1 MEILGIK
8 KYTPQITQFN
18 KMKAKTIFMAT
29 LAAAVLTACNN
40 DENTVIDIGASQ
52 ATFTAAIDGQV
63 NTRAYDRTWEAGD
76 AIGISGI
83 SGGITY
89 TNVQYITDSD
99 GTSGNFTVGTQ
110 GNEIYY
116 QDDNSVT
123 FTAYYPWANLAADA
137 TTIAADTRAQASQS
151 DFDFL
156 WSRQTGSKA
165 TTNVQFLFAH
175 KMAKLV
181 LTIQKGDDVSY
192 QEVQD
197 AVLSLRGF
205 KYNGTF
211 NVTDGTATAT
221 GDNLTADWT
230 FAGNSTETG
239 YNAPLSKDD
248 AAETVSYTLILFPQE
263 FSSPLPITATLTGMQ
278 SFSATLDFTAAN
290 VDAGDTDAKN
300 EWVAGRQYNLSVTLH
315 KTDITVDGCT
325 IQGWDEANGG
335 NVNAD

>member
-1 MEILGIK
+1 
-8 KYTPQITQFN
+8 
-18 KMKAKTIFMAT
+18 MKAKIIFMAT

-40 DENTVIDIGASQ
+40 DENNVIDTGSSQ

-63 NTRAYDRTWEAGD
+63 NTRAYDQTWEAGD
-76 AIGISGI
+76 AIGISGT
-83 SGGITY
+83 SGSTTY
-89 TNVQYITDSD
+89 TNVQYVTT
-99 GTSGNFTVGTQ
+99 GGNGNFTVGTP

-137 TTIAADTRAQASQS
+137 TTITADTRAQASQS

-165 TTNVQFLFAH
+165 SPNVQFLFAH

-181 LTIQKGDDVSY
+181 LTIQKGNDVSY

-197 AVLSLRGF
+197 AVLSLGGF
-205 KYNGTF
+205 KYSGTF
-211 NVTDGTATAT
+211 NVTDGTTSTADDLAT
-221 GDNLTADWT
+221 GWT
-230 FAGNSTETG
+230 FAGNTSETGYNATFAGNTSETG
-239 YNAPLSKDD
+239 YNAPFVPN
-248 AAETVSYTLILFPQE
+248 ATAESVSYTLILFPQE

>member
-89 TNVQYITDSD
+89 TNVQYITD
-99 GTSGNFTVGTQ
+99 GTQ

>member
-137 TTIAADTRAQASQS
+137 TTITADTRAQASQS

-165 TTNVQFLFAH
+165 SPNVQFIFAH

-181 LTIQKGDDVSY
+181 LTIQKGNDVSY

-197 AVLSLRGF
+197 AVLSLGGF
-205 KYNGTF
+205 KYSGTF
-211 NVTDGTATAT
+211 NVTDGTTSTADDLAT
-221 GDNLTADWT
+221 GWT
-230 FAGNSTETG
+230 FAGNTSETG
-239 YNAPLSKDD
+239 YNAPFVPN
-248 AAETVSYTLILFPQE
+248 ATAESVSYTLILFPQE

-325 IQGWDEANGG
+325 IQGWVEADGG
-335 NVNAD
+335 NVDAD

>member
-8 KYTPQITQFN
+8 KYNPQITQFN

-137 TTIAADTRAQASQS
+137 TTITADTRAQASQS

-165 TTNVQFLFAH
+165 SPNVQFIFAH

-181 LTIQKGDDVSY
+181 LTIQKGNDVSY

-197 AVLSLRGF
+197 AVLSLGGF
-205 KYNGTF
+205 KYSGTF
-211 NVTDGTATAT
+211 NVTDGTTSTADDLAT
-221 GDNLTADWT
+221 GWT
-230 FAGNSTETG
+230 FAGNTSETG
-239 YNAPLSKDD
+239 YNAPFVPN
-248 AAETVSYTLILFPQE
+248 ATAESVSYTLILFPQE

>member
-1 MEILGIK
+1 MERLGIK
-8 KYTPQITQFN
+8 KYNPKITQFN

-40 DENTVIDIGASQ
+40 DENNVIDTGSSK
-52 ATFTAAIDGQV
+52 ATFTATIDGQV
-63 NTRAYDRTWEAGD
+63 NTRAYDRTWEAND
-76 AIGISGI
+76 AIGISGT
-83 SGGITY
+83 SGSTTY
-89 TNVQYITDSD
+89 TNVQYVTT
-99 GTSGNFTVGTQ
+99 GGNGNFTVGTP

-137 TTIAADTRAQASQS
+137 TTITADTRAQASQS

-165 TTNVQFLFAH
+165 SPNVQFIFAH

-181 LTIQKGDDVSY
+181 LTIQKGNDVSY

-197 AVLSLRGF
+197 AVLSLGGF
-205 KYNGTF
+205 KYSGTF
-211 NVTDGTATAT
+211 NVTDGTTSTSDDLAT
-221 GDNLTADWT
+221 GWT
-230 FAGNSTETG
+230 FAGNTSETG
-239 YNAPLSKDD
+239 YNAPFETE
-248 AAETVSYTLILFPQE
+248 ATAQTVSYTLILFPQE
-263 FSSPLPITATLTGMQ
+263 FTTALPITATLIGMQ
-278 SFSATLDFTAAN
+278 SFSATLDFTNAN

-315 KTDITVDGCT
+315 KTGITVDGCT

-335 NVNAD
+335 NVDAD

>member
-8 KYTPQITQFN
+8 KYNPQITQFN

-40 DENTVIDIGASQ
+40 DENNVIDTGSSQ

-137 TTIAADTRAQASQS
+137 TTITADTRAQASQS

-165 TTNVQFLFAH
+165 SPNVQFIFAH

-181 LTIQKGDDVSY
+181 LTIQKGNDVSY

-197 AVLSLRGF
+197 AVLSLGGF
-205 KYNGTF
+205 KYSGTF
-211 NVTDGTATAT
+211 NVTDGTTSTADDLAT
-221 GDNLTADWT
+221 GWT
-230 FAGNSTETG
+230 FAGNTSETG
-239 YNAPLSKDD
+239 YNAPFVPN
-248 AAETVSYTLILFPQE
+248 ATAESVSYTLILFPQE

>member
-1 MEILGIK
+1 
-8 KYTPQITQFN
+8 
-18 KMKAKTIFMAT
+18 MKAKTIFMAT

-40 DENTVIDIGASQ
+40 DENNVIDTGSSQ

-63 NTRAYDRTWEAGD
+63 NTRAFDQTWEAGD
-76 AIGISGI
+76 AIGISGT
-83 SGGITY
+83 SGSTVY
-89 TNVQYITDSD
+89 TNVQYVT
-99 GTSGNFTVGTQ
+99 TSGNGNFTAGTS

-123 FTAYYPWANLAADA
+123 FTAYYPWTNLAADA
-137 TTIAADTRAQASQS
+137 TTITADTRAQASQS

-165 TTNVQFLFAH
+165 SPNVQFIFTH
-175 KMAKLV
+175 KMVKLV
-181 LTIQKGDDVSY
+181 LTIKKGDGVSY

-197 AVLSLRGF
+197 AVLSLGGF
-205 KYNGTF
+205 KNNGSF

>member
-8 KYTPQITQFN
+8 KYNPQITQFN

-40 DENTVIDIGASQ
+40 DENTVIDIRASQ

-137 TTIAADTRAQASQS
+137 TTITADTRAQASQS

-165 TTNVQFLFAH
+165 SPNVQFIFAH

-181 LTIQKGDDVSY
+181 LTIQKGNDVSY

-197 AVLSLRGF
+197 AVLSLGGF
-205 KYNGTF
+205 KYSGTF
-211 NVTDGTATAT
+211 NVTDGTTSTADDLAT
-221 GDNLTADWT
+221 GWT
-230 FAGNSTETG
+230 FAGNTSETG
-239 YNAPLSKDD
+239 YNAPFVPN
-248 AAETVSYTLILFPQE
+248 ATAESVSYTLILFPQE

>member
-1 MEILGIK
+1 MR
-8 KYTPQITQFN
+8 
-18 KMKAKTIFMAT
+18 AKTIFMAT

-40 DENTVIDIGASQ
+40 DENNVIDTGSSQ

-63 NTRAYDRTWEAGD
+63 NTRAFDQTWEAGD

-137 TTIAADTRAQASQS
+137 TTITADTRAQASQS

-165 TTNVQFLFAH
+165 SPNVQFIFAH

-181 LTIQKGDDVSY
+181 LTIRKGDGVSY

-205 KYNGTF
+205 KYSGTF
-211 NVTDGTATAT
+211 NVTDGTTSTADDLAT
-221 GDNLTADWT
+221 GWT
-230 FAGNSTETG
+230 FAGNTTETD

-248 AAETVSYTLILFPQE
+248 AAETVSYTLILFPQV
-263 FSSPLPITATLTGMQ
+263 FSNRLPITAITGGQ
-278 SFSATLDFTAAN
+278 SFSATLDFTDAN
-290 VDAGDTDAKN
+290 VDAGDTDAQN

-325 IQGWDEANGG
+325 IQGWVEVDGG
-335 NVNAD
+335 NVDAD

>member
-1 MEILGIK
+1 
-8 KYTPQITQFN
+8 
-18 KMKAKTIFMAT
+18 MKAKIIFMAT

-40 DENTVIDIGASQ
+40 DENNVIDTGSSQ

-63 NTRAYDRTWEAGD
+63 NTRAFDQTWEAGD
-76 AIGISGI
+76 AIGISGT
-83 SGGITY
+83 SGSTVY
-89 TNVQYITDSD
+89 TNVQYVTDSD

-137 TTIAADTRAQASQS
+137 TTITADTRAQASQS

-165 TTNVQFLFAH
+165 SPNVQFIFAH

-181 LTIQKGDDVSY
+181 LTIQKGNDVSY

-197 AVLSLRGF
+197 AVLSLGGF
-205 KYNGTF
+205 KYSGTF
-211 NVTDGTATAT
+211 NVTDGTTSTADDLAT
-221 GDNLTADWT
+221 GWT
-230 FAGNSTETG
+230 FAGNTSETG
-239 YNAPLSKDD
+239 YNAPFVPN
-248 AAETVSYTLILFPQE
+248 ATAESVSYTLILFPQE

>member
-1 MEILGIK
+1 MERLGIK
-8 KYTPQITQFN
+8 KYNPKITQFN

-40 DENTVIDIGASQ
+40 DENNVIDTGSSQ

-63 NTRAYDRTWEAGD
+63 NTRAFDQTWEAGD
-76 AIGISGI
+76 AIGISGT
-83 SGGITY
+83 SGSTVY
-89 TNVQYITDSD
+89 TNVQYVTT
-99 GTSGNFTVGTQ
+99 GGNGNFTAGTS

-123 FTAYYPWANLAADA
+123 FTAYYPWTNLAADA
-137 TTIAADTRAQASQS
+137 TTITADTRAQASQS

-165 TTNVQFLFAH
+165 SPNVQFIFTH
-175 KMAKLV
+175 KMVKLV
-181 LTIQKGDDVSY
+181 LTIKKGDGVSY

-197 AVLSLRGF
+197 AVLSLGGF
-205 KYNGTF
+205 KNNGSF

-239 YNAPLSKDD
+239 YNAPLLKDD

-290 VDAGDTDAKN
+290 VDAGDTGAKN

>member
-1 MEILGIK
+1 MERLGIK
-8 KYTPQITQFN
+8 KYNPQITQFN
-18 KMKAKTIFMAT
+18 KMRAKTIFMAT

-40 DENTVIDIGASQ
+40 DENNVIDTGSSQ

-137 TTIAADTRAQASQS
+137 TTITADTRAQASQS

-165 TTNVQFLFAH
+165 SPNVQFIFAH

-181 LTIQKGDDVSY
+181 LTIQKGNDVSY

-197 AVLSLRGF
+197 AVLSLGGF
-205 KYNGTF
+205 KYSGTF
-211 NVTDGTATAT
+211 NVTDGTTSTADDLAT
-221 GDNLTADWT
+221 GWT
-230 FAGNSTETG
+230 FAGNTSETG
-239 YNAPLSKDD
+239 YNAPFVPN
-248 AAETVSYTLILFPQE
+248 ATAESVSYTLILFPQE

>member
-1 MEILGIK
+1 MERLGIK
-8 KYTPQITQFN
+8 KYNPQITQFN

-40 DENTVIDIGASQ
+40 DENNVIDTGSSK
-52 ATFTAAIDGQV
+52 ATFTATIDGQV
-63 NTRAYDRTWEAGD
+63 NTRAYDRTWEAND
-76 AIGISGI
+76 AIGISGT
-83 SGGITY
+83 SGSTVY
-89 TNVQYITDSD
+89 TNVRYVTT
-99 GTSGNFTVGTQ
+99 GGNGDFTVGTP

-137 TTIAADTRAQASQS
+137 TTITADTRAQASQS

-165 TTNVQFLFAH
+165 SPNVQFIFAH

-181 LTIQKGDDVSY
+181 LTIQKGNDVSY

-197 AVLSLRGF
+197 AVLSLGGF
-205 KYNGTF
+205 KYSGTF
-211 NVTDGTATAT
+211 NVTDGTTSTADDLAT
-221 GDNLTADWT
+221 GWT
-230 FAGNSTETG
+230 FAGNTSETG
-239 YNAPLSKDD
+239 YNAPFVPN
-248 AAETVSYTLILFPQE
+248 ATAESVSYTLILFPQE

>member
-1 MEILGIK
+1 
-8 KYTPQITQFN
+8 
-18 KMKAKTIFMAT
+18 MKAKIIFMAT

-40 DENTVIDIGASQ
+40 DENNVIDTGSSQ

-89 TNVQYITDSD
+89 TNVQYVTDSE
-99 GTSGNFTVGTQ
+99 GTNGNFRVETS

-116 QDDNSVT
+116 QDDNPVT
-123 FTAYYPWANLAADA
+123 FTAYYPWANLASGV
-137 TTIAADTRAQASQS
+137 TTITADTRAQASQS

-165 TTNVQFLFAH
+165 SPNVQFLFAH

-181 LTIQKGDDVSY
+181 LTIQKGNDVSY

-197 AVLSLRGF
+197 AVLSLGGF
-205 KYNGTF
+205 KYSGTF
-211 NVTDGTATAT
+211 NVTDGTTSTADDLAT
-221 GDNLTADWT
+221 GWT
-230 FAGNSTETG
+230 FAGNTSETG
-239 YNAPLSKDD
+239 YNAPFVPN
-248 AAETVSYTLILFPQE
+248 ATAESVSYTLILFPQE

>member
-1 MEILGIK
+1 
-8 KYTPQITQFN
+8 
-18 KMKAKTIFMAT
+18 MKAKTIFMAT

-137 TTIAADTRAQASQS
+137 TTITADTRAQASQS

-165 TTNVQFLFAH
+165 SPNVQFIFAH

-181 LTIQKGDDVSY
+181 LTIQKGNDVSY

-197 AVLSLRGF
+197 AVLSLGSF
-205 KYNGTF
+205 KYSGTF
-211 NVTDGTATAT
+211 NVTDGTTSTADDLAT
-221 GDNLTADWT
+221 GWT
-230 FAGNSTETG
+230 FAGNTSETG
-239 YNAPLSKDD
+239 YNAPFVPN
-248 AAETVSYTLILFPQE
+248 ATAESVSYTLILFPQE

>member
-1 MEILGIK
+1 MERLGIK
-8 KYTPQITQFN
+8 KYNPKITQFN
-18 KMKAKTIFMAT
+18 KMKAKIIFMAT

-40 DENTVIDIGASQ
+40 DENNVIDTGSSQ

-89 TNVQYITDSD
+89 TNVQYVTDSE
-99 GTSGNFTVGTQ
+99 GTNGNFRVETS

-137 TTIAADTRAQASQS
+137 TTITADTRAQASQS

-165 TTNVQFLFAH
+165 SPNVQFIFAH

-181 LTIQKGDDVSY
+181 LTIQKGNDVSY

-197 AVLSLRGF
+197 AVLSLGGF
-205 KYNGTF
+205 KYSGTF
-211 NVTDGTATAT
+211 NVTDGTTSTADDLAT
-221 GDNLTADWT
+221 GWT
-230 FAGNSTETG
+230 FAGNTSETG
-239 YNAPLSKDD
+239 YNAPFVPN
-248 AAETVSYTLILFPQE
+248 ATAESVSYTLILFPQE

>member
-1 MEILGIK
+1 MERLGIK
-8 KYTPQITQFN
+8 KYNPQITQFN

-137 TTIAADTRAQASQS
+137 TTITADTRAQASQS

-165 TTNVQFLFAH
+165 SPNVQFIFAH

-181 LTIQKGDDVSY
+181 LTIQKGNDVSY

-197 AVLSLRGF
+197 AVLSLGGF
-205 KYNGTF
+205 KYSGTF
-211 NVTDGTATAT
+211 NVTDGTTSTADDLAT
-221 GDNLTADWT
+221 GWT
-230 FAGNSTETG
+230 FAGNTSETG
-239 YNAPLSKDD
+239 YNAPFVPN
-248 AAETVSYTLILFPQE
+248 ATAESVSYTLILFPQE

-325 IQGWDEANGG
+325 IQGWVEADGG
-335 NVNAD
+335 NVDAD

>member
-1 MEILGIK
+1 MR
-8 KYTPQITQFN
+8 
-18 KMKAKTIFMAT
+18 AKTIFMAT

-40 DENTVIDIGASQ
+40 DENNVIDTGSSQ

-137 TTIAADTRAQASQS
+137 TTITADTRAQASQS

-165 TTNVQFLFAH
+165 SPNVQFIFAH

-181 LTIQKGDDVSY
+181 LTIQKGNDVSY

-197 AVLSLRGF
+197 AVLSLGGF
-205 KYNGTF
+205 KYSGTF
-211 NVTDGTATAT
+211 NVTDGTTSTADDLAT
-221 GDNLTADWT
+221 GWT
-230 FAGNSTETG
+230 FAGNTTKTG

-248 AAETVSYTLILFPQE
+248 AAETVSYTLILFPQV
-263 FSSPLPITATLTGMQ
+263 FSNSLPITAITGGQ
-278 SFSATLDFTAAN
+278 SFSATLDFTDAN
-290 VDAGDTDAKN
+290 VDAGDTDAQN

>member
-1 MEILGIK
+1 MR
-8 KYTPQITQFN
+8 
-18 KMKAKTIFMAT
+18 AKTIFMAT

-40 DENTVIDIGASQ
+40 DENNVIDTGSSQ
-52 ATFTAAIDGQV
+52 ATFTA
-63 NTRAYDRTWEAGD
+63 DRTWEAGD

-89 TNVQYITDSD
+89 TNVQYVTDSE
-99 GTSGNFTVGTQ
+99 GTNGNFRVETS

-116 QDDNSVT
+116 QDDNPVT
-123 FTAYYPWANLAADA
+123 FTAYYPWANLASGV
-137 TTIAADTRAQASQS
+137 TTITADTRAQASQS
-151 DFDFL
+151 DFNFL

-165 TTNVQFLFAH
+165 SPNVQFLFAH

-181 LTIQKGDDVSY
+181 LTIQKGNDVSY

-197 AVLSLRGF
+197 AVLSLG
-205 KYNGTF
+205 G
-211 NVTDGTATAT
+211 
-221 GDNLTADWT
+221 WT
-230 FAGNSTETG
+230 FAGNTSETG

-248 AAETVSYTLILFPQE
+248 TGETVSYTLILFPQE

>member
-1 MEILGIK
+1 
-8 KYTPQITQFN
+8 
-18 KMKAKTIFMAT
+18 MKAKTIFMAT

-40 DENTVIDIGASQ
+40 DENNVIDTGSSQ

-63 NTRAYDRTWEAGD
+63 NTRAFDQTWEAGD
-76 AIGISGI
+76 AIGISGT
-83 SGGITY
+83 SGSTTY
-89 TNVQYITDSD
+89 TNVQYVTT
-99 GTSGNFTVGTQ
+99 GGNGNFTVGTH

-137 TTIAADTRAQASQS
+137 TTITADTRAQASQS

-165 TTNVQFLFAH
+165 SPNVQFIFTH
-175 KMAKLV
+175 KMTKLV
-181 LTIQKGDDVSY
+181 LTIRKGDGVSF

-248 AAETVSYTLILFPQE
+248 AAETVSYTLILFPQV
-263 FSSPLPITATLTGMQ
+263 FSSPLPITATITGGQ
-278 SFSATLDFTAAN
+278 SFSATLNFTKAN
-290 VDAGDTDAKN
+290 ENAGDTDAQN
-300 EWVAGRQYNLSVTLH
+300 EWVPGRQYSLSVTLH

-325 IQGWDEANGG
+325 IQGWVEADGG
-335 NVNAD
+335 NVDAD

>member
-1 MEILGIK
+1 
-8 KYTPQITQFN
+8 
-18 KMKAKTIFMAT
+18 MKAKTIFMAT

-40 DENTVIDIGASQ
+40 DENNVIDTGSSQ

-63 NTRAYDRTWEAGD
+63 NTRAFDQTWEAGD
-76 AIGISGI
+76 AIGISGT
-83 SGGITY
+83 SGSTVY
-89 TNVQYITDSD
+89 TNVRYVTT
-99 GTSGNFTVGTQ
+99 GGNGDFTVGTP

-137 TTIAADTRAQASQS
+137 TTITADTRAQASQS

-165 TTNVQFLFAH
+165 SPNVQFIFAH

-181 LTIQKGDDVSY
+181 LTIQKGNDVSY

-197 AVLSLRGF
+197 AVLSLGGF
-205 KYNGTF
+205 KYSGTF
-211 NVTDGTATAT
+211 NVTDGTTSTADDLAT
-221 GDNLTADWT
+221 GWT
-230 FAGNSTETG
+230 FAGNTSETG
-239 YNAPLSKDD
+239 YNAPFVPN
-248 AAETVSYTLILFPQE
+248 ATAESVSYTLILFPQE